1 MFNNIV
7 QKRTKNQY
15 LKLIGIDQWELR
27 ETPETAAV
35 ANTAKSD
42 LEIVSEKNLEI
53 VSEKN
58 LNQENESRIA
68 RAEAAIQ
75 KSEISNQSF
84 VQQPQQHRIDQG
96 LDQGISTQVS
106 AQPSDANKAVL
117 NDKENEVAA
126 TLDIS
131 KTIDLDGI
139 STLQQL
145 NETISNCLKC
155 EISSNKTDT
164 KFGIGNDQADLMII
178 GIAPDAAEHT
188 QEGGLTGKTGQLLD
202 NLLRSINLKRS
213 QVFISNVVNCKPAD
227 HNKPQISEITSCI
240 PFIKKQIELIQPKVI
255 LALGELST
263 QNLLGCD
270 TPLSQLRGQPHDYGS
285 MCIPLLATFHP
296 EYLLRSPVD
305 KAKSW
310 DDIKFVRF
318 LLSQT
323 D

>member
-1 MFNNIV
+1 MSNNIV

-27 ETPETAAV
+27 ETAAV
-35 ANTAKSD
+35 NAAKN
-42 LEIVSEKNLEI
+42 NLE
-53 VSEKN
+53 VASENN
-58 LNQENESRIA
+58 LNQDSESKIA
-68 RAEAAIQ
+68 CAEAAVQ
-75 KSEISNQSF
+75 KSEISNQAF
-84 VQQPQQHRIDQG
+84 MQQPQQHKIDQG
-96 LDQGISTQVS
+96 VS
-106 AQPSDANKAVL
+106 AQVCAQLSDSNKAVL
-117 NDKENEVAA
+117 NDKESEVVVAA

-131 KTIDLDGI
+131 ETIDLDGI

-145 NETISNCLKC
+145 NETISNCSKC
-155 EISSNKTDT
+155 GISSGRTDT

-178 GIAPDAAEHT
+178 GIAPDADKHT

-213 QVFISNVVNCKPAD
+213 QVFISNVVNCKPVD
-227 HNKPQISEITSCI
+227 HSKPQISEITSCI
-240 PFIKKQIELIQPKVI
+240 PFIKKQIELIQPKVV

-263 QNLLGCD
+263 QSLLGCD

-285 MCIPLLATFHP
+285 MRIPLLATFHP
-296 EYLLRSPVD
+296 EYLLSSPVD
-305 KAKSW
+305 KARSW

-318 LLSQT
+318 LLSQA